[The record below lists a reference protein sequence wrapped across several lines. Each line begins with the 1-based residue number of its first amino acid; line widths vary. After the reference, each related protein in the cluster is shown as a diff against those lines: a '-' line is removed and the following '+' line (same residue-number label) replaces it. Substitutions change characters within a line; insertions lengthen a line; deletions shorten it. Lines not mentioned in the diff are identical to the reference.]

1 MHTISRLLIG
11 VAAIMPVSTSWAQ
24 EATAPAD
31 QPVKAVDETGLGEII
46 VTAQRREESLQKA
59 PVSVQV
65 FSAEELSSRGAR
77 SVLDLP
83 NLVPGLAIASNGP
96 YSPINLRG
104 VSSNRPNGSVLTF
117 IDGVYQPYAAGLPQF
132 VNVSGIE
139 VDKGPQG
146 TLFGRNATGGIVQI
160 STRKPS
166 STFGG
171 QVEAGYANY
180 NTISTN
186 GYVTGGLSENVAADI
201 SAYYNNRRDGW
212 GTNRAT
218 GNDVFTAKDFGVRN
232 KWAID
237 ASDVTSFEIIGD
249 YTFNRSDVGANI
261 TPLRGE
267 GALYNPLTRTSYNL
281 PGKFDVNADIGPI
294 TRTRQGGVSLK
305 AETQVGALTLRNI
318 TSWRRLRSGF
328 TADQDSTPANFL
340 YADIDIRNESVSNE
354 FQISAVEPSWLTWV
368 AGVFYFNDKETTN
381 FSLGGLAASF
391 AFGAPPGQS
400 YDVGA
405 VLKTEAIAGYGQAT
419 AKVTP
424 STRITLGARYTSDKR
439 NLVGGGNFVG
449 TTATPVPGT
458 AGEQSK
464 TFNKF
469 TYRVVLDQEITPDIL
484 AYGSYSTGFSAGTF
498 NQLSVPGFND
508 IVNPA
513 VEPETIKAAEI
524 GLKSSFFNNRLRFNV
539 SAFHYKYDNLQLQ
552 IYDFGNIRTVNAA
565 AAKIRGVDFDL
576 TARPVPSLTLG
587 LSGEILDAKYTSY
600 PDAPVYLTCPT
611 SNALLTSGAPVC
623 DATRGQGELVGLL
636 LADTN
641 VNGGRGADGNRAIN
655 APKYT
660 LNVNLGHTL
669 ETGLGVFATNVS
681 MSHRGTFFADAANQI
696 RIPSVTT
703 INASERLTLS
713 NEKTYIQAWVN
724 NLTNRRYDGFV
735 NVSTPIGA
743 FGNPAAP
750 RSYGVLIGTKF

>member
-1 MHTISRLLIG
+1 MRIVPAMLAGIAVIVPTG
-11 VAAIMPVSTSWAQ
+11 VAFGQ
-24 EATAPAD
+24 ETAPATGSVVNQPD
-31 QPVKAVDETGLGEII
+31 QNGLGDII
-46 VTAQRREESLQKA
+46 VTAQRRDESMQKA

-65 FSAEELSSRGAR
+65 FSAEDLAARGAR
-77 SVLDLP
+77 SVQDLP

-146 TLFGRNATGGIVQI
+146 TLFGRNATGGIIQI

-166 STFGG
+166 HTFGG
-171 QVEAGYANY
+171 QIEAGYANY
-180 NTISTN
+180 DTISTN
-186 GYVTGGLSENVAADI
+186 GYVTGGLSDNVATDLSI
-201 SAYYNNRRDGW
+201 YYGNRRDGW
-212 GTNRAT
+212 GTNQAT
-218 GNDVFTAKDFGVRN
+218 GNDVFTAKDFGIRN
-232 KWAID
+232 KWVID

-261 TPLRGE
+261 TPLGGT

-281 PGKFDVNADIGPI
+281 PAMFDVNADSGPI
-294 TRTRQGGVSLK
+294 TRTRQGGISLK
-305 AETQVGALTLRNI
+305 AETQLGAFTFRNI
-318 TSWRRLRSGF
+318 TSWRKLRSAF
-328 TADQDSTPANFL
+328 TADQDSTAVNFL
-340 YADIDIRNESVSNE
+340 YADIDIGNESWSNE
-354 FQISAVEPSWLTWV
+354 FQISSTEPSWLTWV
-368 AGVFYFNDKETTN
+368 AGVFYYNDKETTN
-381 FSLGGLAASF
+381 FSLGGLAASLVF
-391 AFGAPPGQS
+391 SAPPGQS
-400 YDVGA
+400 YDVAA

-419 AKVTP
+419 ATVTP
-424 STRITLGARYTSDKR
+424 GTRITLGARYTSDKR
-439 NLVGGGNFVG
+439 GLVGGGSFVG
-449 TTATPVPGT
+449 TTATPIPGT
-458 AGEQSK
+458 AGNQSK

-469 TYRVVLDQEITPDIL
+469 TYRIVLDQEITPDIL

-498 NQLSVPGFND
+498 NQLSIPGFND

-513 VEPETIKAAEI
+513 VEPETIKALEL
-524 GLKSSFFNNRLRFNV
+524 GVKSSFFGNRVRFNV
-539 SAFHYKYDNLQLQ
+539 SAFQYKYDNLQLQ
-552 IYDFGNIRTVNAA
+552 VYDFGNIRTVNAA
-565 AAKIRGVDFDL
+565 AAKIRGIDFDL
-576 TARPVPSLTLG
+576 TARPIPSLTLG
-587 LSGEILDAKYTSY
+587 ISGEILDAKYTSY

-611 SNALLTSGAPVC
+611 STALLTSGAPVC

-655 APKYT
+655 APRFT
-660 LNVNLGHTL
+660 LNASVGHTL
-669 ETGLGVFATNVS
+669 RTNFGEFATNVS
-681 MSHRGTFFADAANQI
+681 LSYRGSFFADAANQI

-713 NEKTYIQAWVN
+713 DEKTYVQAWVN

-735 NVSTPIGA
+735 NISTPIGA

-750 RSYGVLIGTKF
+750 RTFGVLVGTKF